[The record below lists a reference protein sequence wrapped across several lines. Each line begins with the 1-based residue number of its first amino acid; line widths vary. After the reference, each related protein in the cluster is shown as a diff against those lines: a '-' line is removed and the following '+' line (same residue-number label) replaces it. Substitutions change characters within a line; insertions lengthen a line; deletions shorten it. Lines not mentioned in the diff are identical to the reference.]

1 MLKHYLKL
9 EDIEVSLAKSEA
21 KNLEDECLH
30 ETFLTDS
37 GNLQDKTFLAEKNSL
52 VKNCIDADS
61 GIKLPIV
68 TNEQFIN
75 SEDALETNEAINK
88 ALVS

>member
-1 MLKHYLKL
+1 MKHYLKL
-9 EDIEVSLAKSEA
+9 EHIEVPLAESEA
-21 KNLEDECLH
+21 KNLEDECSN

-37 GNLQDKTFLAEKNSL
+37 GKLQDKTFLAEKNSL
-52 VKNCIDADS
+52 VQNCIDVDS

-68 TNEQFIN
+68 TNKQFIN
-75 SEDALETNEAINK
+75 SEEALETKKANDK